1 MMPSNLKGRS
11 LLTLRELSAAEI
23 QGLLDLAIEFKQLKR
38 AGVFPRNLVNKNIA
52 LLFLKPSART
62 RVSFVVAASDEGAHL
77 EMFAAE
83 DIRFGVKESVK
94 DIARIFGRMFDGIA
108 FRGLEHSTL
117 EEMARYAGIPVWNC
131 LCDEYHPT
139 QVLADLMTVQENFG
153 QLRGVRMAYVG
164 DGRNNMATTLAIGAR
179 AMGIDLRIVSPKAL
193 QPDAAQLAR
202 CKPDHGEVT
211 GTVTL
216 TEKVDEGVR
225 DCHIVYTDVWVS
237 MGEEAKTAERIA
249 LLKPYKVT
257 AEMMEATKRTDSI
270 FMHCLPAFHDLSTE
284 TARRVP
290 DMCEVADDVFESPQ
304 SRVFDQAEN
313 RMHTAKALMVATV

>member
-108 FRGLEHSTL
+108 FRGLEHSTI

-139 QVLADLMTVQENFG
+139 QVLADLMTVQESFG
-153 QLRGVRMAYVG
+153 HLRGIRMAYVG

-216 TEKVDEGVR
+216 TEKVEEGVR

-257 AEMMEATKRTDSI
+257 ADMMAATKRADSI

-284 TARRVP
+284 AARKVP

>member
-108 FRGLEHSTL
+108 FRGLEHSTI
-117 EEMARYAGIPVWNC
+117 EEMARHAGIPVWNC

-139 QVLADLMTVQENFG
+139 QVLADLMTVQESFG
-153 QLRGVRMAYVG
+153 HLRGIRMAYVG

-202 CKPDHGEVT
+202 CKPDHGFVSNEAAT
-211 GTVTL
+211 
-216 TEKVDEGVR
+216 TERTRV
-225 DCHIVYTDVWVS
+225 IVPLQPFRS
-237 MGEEAKTAERIA
+237 
-249 LLKPYKVT
+249 
-257 AEMMEATKRTDSI
+257 
-270 FMHCLPAFHDLSTE
+270 
-284 TARRVP
+284 
-290 DMCEVADDVFESPQ
+290 
-304 SRVFDQAEN
+304 QA
-313 RMHTAKALMVATV
+313 